1 MIKKEDFSSF
11 FLFVVLKNNTH
22 EKELWY
28 NIVMQIEIEE
38 LTSARKNLFLWDM
51 KGARGMDGG
60 NVTIKLN
67 DATSYQFNVQDFM
80 FYVVHR
86 SYGNG
91 FMKNCQK

>member
-1 MIKKEDFSSF
+1 
-11 FLFVVLKNNTH
+11 
-22 EKELWY
+22 
-28 NIVMQIEIEE
+28 
-38 LTSARKNLFLWDM
+38 M